1 MDREQQILSH
11 IRRNPFI
18 SQQELAEV
26 VGISRSAVAGYV
38 AALTR
43 KGSIRGRAYVLAE
56 EGSVLCIGGANLDS
70 KARGKQALRLGASN
84 PVSVTESCGGV
95 ARNIAANL
103 AALSANVSLLT
114 AVGDDKAGRWLL
126 DRTASQGVDIGPS
139 VVLGGEKTGN
149 YTAILD
155 QDGEMFIAY
164 ADMDIYE
171 RITPAML
178 EEKWPHIVSAKLV
191 VADANLPAESLAWL
205 ARRCGEESVTLFV
218 DPISPEK
225 AKKLPGRLDGVAAIF
240 PNLAEARQLAGRDG
254 KASAS
259 FDGATDEAAESAIA
273 SSGPAAGPPAPEGE
287 AEWAELARL
296 ILARG
301 AGHVLITLGK
311 HGAYCAGPEGGRHLP
326 ALPVRVVDVTGA
338 GDAFLSGVA
347 YGVLRGEP
355 YETACLSG
363 LAAARIA
370 LETASSSSEQLNEE
384 RLNGALQEAQL

>member
-1 MDREQQILSH
+1 MDREQQILSF
-11 IRRNPFI
+11 IRRNPFV
-18 SQQELAEV
+18 SQQELADAI
-26 VGISRSAVAGYV
+26 GISRSAVAGYV

-56 EGSVLCIGGANLDS
+56 EGSVICIGGANLDS
-70 KARGKQALRLGASN
+70 KARGKQPLRLGASN

-103 AALSANVSLLT
+103 AALSAHVSLLT
-114 AVGDDKAGRWLL
+114 AVGDDKAGHWLL
-126 DRTASQGVDIGPS
+126 ERTASQGVDIGPS
-139 VVLGGEKTGN
+139 VFLNGEKTGS
-149 YTAILD
+149 YTALLNE
-155 QDGEMFIAY
+155 DGEMFVAY

-178 EEKWPHIVSAKLV
+178 QEKWPHIAASKLV
-191 VADANLPAESLAWL
+191 VADANLPADSLAWL
-205 ARRCGEESVTLFV
+205 ARRCGEEAIALFV

-225 AKKLPGRLDGVAAIF
+225 TKKLPERLDGIAAIF
-240 PNLAEARQLAGRDG
+240 PNLAEARQLAGFG
-254 KASAS
+254 
-259 FDGATDEAAESAIA
+259 EE
-273 SSGPAAGPPAPEGE
+273 PPPAEGE

-311 HGAYCAGPEGGRHLP
+311 HGAYCAGPGGGRHLP

-338 GDAFLSGVA
+338 GDAFLAGVA
-347 YGVLRGEP
+347 YGVLRGES
-355 YETACLSG
+355 YDDACRSG

-370 LETASSSSEQLNEE
+370 LETADSSSGYLNEE
-384 RLNGALQEAQL
+384 RLAEASREE

>member
-1 MDREQQILSH
+1 MDREQQILSF
-11 IRRNPFI
+11 IRRNPFVT
-18 SQQELAEV
+18 QQELADAI
-26 VGISRSAVAGYV
+26 GISRSAVAGYV

-70 KARGKQALRLGASN
+70 KARGKQPLRLGASN
-84 PVSVTESCGGV
+84 PVAVAESCGGV

-103 AALSANVSLLT
+103 AALSARVALLT
-114 AVGDDKAGRWLL
+114 AVGDDKAGSWLL
-126 DRTASQGVDIGPS
+126 ERTASQGVDIGPS
-139 VVLGGEKTGN
+139 LVLSGEKTGS
-149 YTAILD
+149 YTAILGE
-155 QDGEMFIAY
+155 DGELFIAF

-171 RITPAML
+171 RITPGTL
-178 EEKWPHIVSAKLV
+178 EEKWPHIAASKLV
-191 VADANLPAESLAWL
+191 VADANLPAASLAWL
-205 ARRCGEESVTLFV
+205 ARRCGDAGLPLFV

-225 AKKLPGRLDGVAAIF
+225 AKKLPERLDGIAAVF
-240 PNLAEARQLAGRDG
+240 PNLAEARQLAGRGDEEPTADG
-254 KASAS
+254 
-259 FDGATDEAAESAIA
+259 GV
-273 SSGPAAGPPAPEGE
+273 

-311 HGAYCAGPEGGRHLP
+311 HGAYCAGPDGELHLP

-338 GDAFLSGVA
+338 GDAFLAGVA
-347 YGVLRGEP
+347 YGVLRGEAFAD
-355 YETACLSG
+355 ACRSG

-384 RLNGALQEAQL
+384 RLAEAVRESRI